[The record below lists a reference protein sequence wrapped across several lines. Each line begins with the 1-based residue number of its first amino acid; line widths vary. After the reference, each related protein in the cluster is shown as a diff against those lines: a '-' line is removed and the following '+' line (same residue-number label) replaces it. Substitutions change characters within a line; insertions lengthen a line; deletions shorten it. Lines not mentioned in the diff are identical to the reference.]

1 MSPESLAPDAPRDF
15 EQVVHQLSATDWA
28 LRAGVAL
35 VFTIFALEKLV
46 GSSWVSLFAA
56 IGFGQWF
63 RYFTGAVQL
72 AGSALLLVPA
82 TARLGA
88 ALIASTM
95 VGAMAA
101 HLFVLDTGIGGAI
114 IPGALLPLIITSG
127 WKGRGQPAESAGLVL
142 R

>member
-1 MSPESLAPDAPRDF
+1 MTRGLAEAGTAVVGGS
-15 EQVVHQLSATDWA
+15 EQAAYRLSATDWA

-35 VFTIFALEKLV
+35 VFSIFALEKLV

-56 IGFGQWF
+56 IGYGQEF
-63 RYFTGAVQL
+63 RYVTGAIQL
-72 AGSALLLVPA
+72 GGSILLIFPR

-95 VGAMAA
+95 VGAMAV
-101 HLFVLDTGIGGAI
+101 HLAVLDTGLGGAI
-114 IPGALLPLIITSG
+114 VPAALLPLIIAAG
-127 WKGRGQPAESAGLVL
+127 WKGSRSA

>member
-1 MSPESLAPDAPRDF
+1 MQPDSLAADAAPTV
-15 EQVVHQLSATDWA
+15 EQVAYQLSATDWS

-35 VFTIFALEKLV
+35 VFFIFALEKLV

-63 RYFTGAVQL
+63 RYLTGAVQL
-72 AGSALLLVPA
+72 AGSALLLIPA

-88 ALIASTM
+88 LLIASTM

-114 IPGALLPLIITSG
+114 IPSALLPLVIAAG
-127 WKGRGQPAESAGLVL
+127 WKGRGQRAESAGLVL